1 MSTAVARNLMA
12 EMKLTGMLASFER
25 VVAAATRDQIA
36 YTEFLDAML
45 QAELDARTERAAVRR
60 LKAAKLP
67 IRVSLDDF
75 DYTAKRSITKA
86 QIREIQSLGW
96 LKDGRPLV
104 LVGQTG
110 VGKSYIAQAI
120 AMHACQHGKSALY
133 MNVTTWLENLAL
145 ARASGTYLRY
155 RDKLAK
161 PDVLIL
167 DDIGMRKLTATEAQ
181 DLCEILEERSFGK
194 STVFT
199 TQLPLDH
206 WAEVIADPVIA
217 DAIRDRLQHAALV
230 ITITGESYR
239 SVKARKLAAGSK
251 AE

>member
-1 MSTAVARNLMA
+1 MSTAVACNLMA
-12 EMKLTGMLASFER
+12 EMQLTGMLAAFER
-25 VVAAATRDQIA
+25 IIADATRDQIA
-36 YTEFLDAML
+36 YTEFLDALL
-45 QAELDARTERAAVRR
+45 QAELDARAERAAARR
-60 LKAAKLP
+60 LSAAKLP
-67 IRVSLDDF
+67 VRVSLDDF
-75 DYTAKRSITKA
+75 DYTAKRSITKT
-86 QIREIQSLGW
+86 QVRELQSLTW

-120 AMHACQHGKSALY
+120 AMQACQHGKSALY
-133 MNVTTWLENLAL
+133 LSVTTWLENLAL
-145 ARASGTYLRY
+145 ARTTGTYLRY
-155 RDKLAK
+155 RDRLAK

-181 DLCEILEERSFGK
+181 DLCEILEDRSFGK
-194 STVFT
+194 STLFT

-239 SVKARKLAAGSK
+239 GVKARKLAARSK

>member
-1 MSTAVARNLMA
+1 MSTAVARNLMS
-12 EMKLTGMLASFER
+12 ELKLLGMSNAFETILAD
-25 VVAAATRDQIA
+25 ATRDQLGFS
-36 YTEFLDAML
+36 EFLDALL
-45 QAELDARTERAAVRR
+45 QAEADYRGERASKRR

-75 DYTAKRSITKA
+75 DFSAHRSITKT

-96 LKDGRPLV
+96 LAEGRPLV
-104 LVGQTG
+104 LIGQTG
-110 VGKSYIAQAI
+110 VGKSFIAQAI
-120 AMHACQHGKSALY
+120 GMEVCQHGKSALY
-133 MNVTTWLENLAL
+133 MTVTTWLENLAL
-145 ARASGTYLRY
+145 ARSSGTYLRF
-155 RDKLAK
+155 RDKLAR
-161 PDVLIL
+161 PDVLVL

-181 DLCEILEERSFGK
+181 DLCEILEERSLGK

-230 ITITGESYR
+230 LTITGESYR
-239 SVKARKLAAGSK
+239 GVKARKLAAQRK
-251 AE
+251 DR